1 LVRTEAFISAHAK
14 KGLQLCRQLEEVEGN
29 ANDGGDSDGD
39 GGSDEYTGEIDETFV
54 DALAENYY
62 YDYENQAR
70 MFLEIS

>member
-1 LVRTEAFISAHAK
+1 MIRTEAFISAHAK
-14 KGLQLCRQLEEVEGN
+14 KVLQLCRQVEEVENN
-29 ANDGGDSDGD
+29 ANDGGDGD
-39 GGSDEYTGEIDETFV
+39 SGSDEYTGEIDETFV

>member
-1 LVRTEAFISAHAK
+1 MEN
-14 KGLQLCRQLEEVEGN
+14 N
-29 ANDGGDSDGD
+29 ANDGGDSD

-70 MFLEIS
+70 MFLEIN